1 MSLALQLTL
10 FVLVVSLVCYACRK
24 HKKEDEKKIETYQD
38 PLISKIYN
46 DLKLIYPNL
55 DQKNITIL
63 AANDTLTEDKKTM
76 YLCIRRKNGEYYDY
90 PSILYIAIHELAHV
104 LNDEYDTESEHG
116 DKFNNLN
123 QILLQKA
130 YELKLLPKNL
140 KVNYDMCGTL

>member
-24 HKKEDEKKIETYQD
+24 NKKDERKIETYQD
-38 PLISKIYN
+38 PLLGKIYK
-46 DLKLIYPNL
+46 DLKLIYPDL
-55 DQKNITIL
+55 DQKNITIH

-76 YLCIRRKNGEYYDY
+76 YLCIRKKNGEYYDY

-104 LNDEYDTESEHG
+104 LNDEYDTESQHG

-123 QILLQKA
+123 QILLQRA
-130 YELKLLPKNL
+130 EDLELIPKNL
-140 KVNYDMCGTL
+140 KVNYDMCGTI